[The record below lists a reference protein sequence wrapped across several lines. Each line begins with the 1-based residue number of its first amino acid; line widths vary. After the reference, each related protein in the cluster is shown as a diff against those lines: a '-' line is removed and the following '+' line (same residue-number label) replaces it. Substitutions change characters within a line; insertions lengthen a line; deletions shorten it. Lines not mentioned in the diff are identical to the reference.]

1 MAEKLSNF
9 WYYYKYH
16 VLVGLVVVLIAV
28 PIIILAGGDTE
39 PDIQIGYTTDGR
51 LVSEDAQEYVSKY
64 FEKDIQD
71 VNDDD
76 IKTLSF
82 VAMMGQRIDVEFTT
96 SGVQIMLI
104 DGYNLQRFMERGA
117 FEPLDE
123 LVKKYNIDIAGV
135 DVIKAKLDGDSDEH
149 IYALPMKK
157 IKYLLDLGFPPE
169 DYYLTVRVEYN
180 DDATSEMKN
189 KNAYSVLERM
199 LEYKGQ

>member
-1 MAEKLSNF
+1 MSEKLSNF

-16 VLVGLVVVLIAV
+16 VLVGLVVILIAI

-51 LVSEDAQEYVSKY
+51 QISEEAQEHVNK
-64 FEKDIQD
+64 ELQKDIQD
-71 VNDDD
+71 VNDDGL
-76 IKTLSF
+76 KTLAF
-82 VAMMGQRIDVEFTT
+82 VPMMGQRVDVEFST

-123 LVKKYNIDIAGV
+123 LVKKFNIDIAGA
-135 DVIKAKLDGDSDEH
+135 DMIKAKLEGQSDEH

-169 DYYLTVRVEYN
+169 NYYLTVRVEYDN
-180 DDATSEMKN
+180 NKSSKTKN
-189 KNAYSVLERM
+189 ENAYAVLEEM
-199 LEYKGQ
+199 LKYKGQ